1 MNPNEQ
7 FLITDYIPLLK
18 KLSGA
23 EKGNWGMLTPQGMVE
38 HMTNSVGEAWGRIPQ
53 KLVTPPDQLEAY
65 RTFMLSDRDFKP
77 NTKNALMAET
87 PDALRHSNMADAVNE
102 LERELGLMV
111 QYHRSNP
118 NATFMNPF
126 FGELNYEQ
134 WLHLLRKHA
143 VHHLKQFSLL

>member
-7 FLITDYIPLLK
+7 FLANDYIPLLK
-18 KLSGA
+18 KLSGS
-23 EKGNWGMLTPQGMVE
+23 EKGNWGVLSPQGMVE

-53 KLVTPPDQLEAY
+53 KLITPPDKLEAS
-65 RTFMLSDRDFKP
+65 RTFMLGDKEFRP
-77 NTKNALMAET
+77 NTKNVLMGDQ

-102 LERELGLMV
+102 LERELQLMV
-111 QYHRSNP
+111 EYHRSNP
-118 NATFMNPF
+118 NATFMSAF